1 MFSQD
6 KCRKKN
12 CQFKTKLSDGTG
24 VVGQNQNVLQKRVG
38 LWVALQLSLFCEGI
52 AKRLCR
58 KLYFRSGFVWRLIVA
73 RSGFRVADNVLPL
86 CGRAGIEALNCQPA
100 PKLNR
105 STNLQVCTSPRLPQ
119 NGCYGL
125 VFYCLS
131 ALSLINFFTSSMV
144 NGVLCL

>member
-52 AKRLCR
+52 VKRLCR
-58 KLYFRSGFVWRLIVA
+58 KLHCPSGFVCRLMVA
-73 RSGFRVADNVLPL
+73 RSLVRVADNGL
-86 CGRAGIEALNCQPA
+86 
-100 PKLNR
+100 
-105 STNLQVCTSPRLPQ
+105 RL
-119 NGCYGL
+119 GEGGD
-125 VFYCLS
+125 FYHKC
-131 ALSLINFFTSSMV
+131 
-144 NGVLCL
+144 

>member
-73 RSGFRVADNVLPL
+73 RSGFRVADN
-86 CGRAGIEALNCQPA
+86 GRRYE
-100 PKLNR
+100 
-105 STNLQVCTSPRLPQ
+105 T
-119 NGCYGL
+119 
-125 VFYCLS
+125 
-131 ALSLINFFTSSMV
+131 
-144 NGVLCL
+144 